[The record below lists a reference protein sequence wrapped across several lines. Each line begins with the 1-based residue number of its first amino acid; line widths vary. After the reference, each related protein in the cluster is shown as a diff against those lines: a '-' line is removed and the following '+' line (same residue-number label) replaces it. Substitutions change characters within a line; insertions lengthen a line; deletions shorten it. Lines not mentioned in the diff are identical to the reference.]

1 MDLPPDKAK
10 VLKGYDD
17 EKKWDLI
24 CDQVKVLDVILS
36 SNQNDPIFQS
46 LNYLLSVLFDML
58 CSHQNGKILSWGRIL
73 LLLNNYFYIR
83 HKMIN

>member
-36 SNQNDPIFQS
+36 SNQNDP
-46 LNYLLSVLFDML
+46 LF
-58 CSHQNGKILSWGRIL
+58 H
-73 LLLNNYFYIR
+73 
-83 HKMIN
+83 